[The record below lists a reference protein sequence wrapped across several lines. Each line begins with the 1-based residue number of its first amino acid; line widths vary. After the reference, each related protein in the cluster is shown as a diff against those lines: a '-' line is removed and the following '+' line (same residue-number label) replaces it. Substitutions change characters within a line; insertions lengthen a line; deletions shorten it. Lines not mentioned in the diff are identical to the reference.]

1 MNDFEFN
8 DRQQLD
14 DYIQSKQSTATQRK
28 TANDINRFRTWLAT
42 QNCHEPPENIS
53 PAQLDILIGHFIMP
67 LKKADDSN
75 YEPDTIT
82 SFHRSIERYL
92 TNKNY
97 KYNILTNPLFR
108 TSRAVVAAKR
118 KELKQQGLGNRPQKA
133 EALTTDEE
141 NLLWET
147 AQLGP
152 HDPVTLIRTMWFFN
166 TKLFGLRGS
175 DENRKLHWGDV
186 CLKCDENGEEYLEF
200 NERQTKTRDGNTG
213 YTRPFQPKMFPNK
226 ISPHKCPIMHYR
238 EYQKHRPAET
248 LSNDSPFYLAVCHNR
263 APGSQ
268 LWYKKQP
275 LGENSL
281 RTMMK
286 NMANAIS
293 LPGKKTNHSVRK
305 TMCTNLLHAGIAPT
319 NIVQLSGHKN
329 VASLNNY
336 ATASRNQQQLMCN
349 ILMNPTPITSDT
361 VPVNYTSR
369 SPLKPLN
376 KSPLIK
382 QPCTAN
388 SHTLSAHSSVYSAV
402 EHTTMN
408 TATDPPTLFAGAVFH
423 GGVFNITVHD
433 GLQTSQNINKHKRR
447 RIIYSDSDS
456 SQ

>member
-1 MNDFEFN
+1 MGRNTSSSMKGKLKHAMEILAIPDLFS
-8 DRQQLD
+8 Q
-14 DYIQSKQSTATQRK
+14 KC
-28 TANDINRFRTWLAT
+28 FRTKS
-42 QNCHEPPENIS
+42 HHIS
-53 PAQLDILIGHFIMP
+53 VQ
-67 LKKADDSN
+67 SC
-75 YEPDTIT
+75 
-82 SFHRSIERYL
+82 
-92 TNKNY
+92 
-97 KYNILTNPLFR
+97 
-108 TSRAVVAAKR
+108 
-118 KELKQQGLGNRPQKA
+118 
-133 EALTTDEE
+133 TT
-141 NLLWET
+141 
-147 AQLGP
+147 
-152 HDPVTLIRTMWFFN
+152 
-166 TKLFGLRGS
+166 
-175 DENRKLHWGDV
+175 
-186 CLKCDENGEEYLEF
+186 
-200 NERQTKTRDGNTG
+200 GNTRNIG
-213 YTRPFQPKMFPNK
+213 LQKH
-226 ISPHKCPIMHYR
+226 SPMIHLFIWQCVTTVHPDHKCG
-238 EYQKHRPAET
+238 T
-248 LSNDSPFYLAVCHNR
+248 
-263 APGSQ
+263 
-268 LWYKKQP
+268 KKQP